1 MTWESSKQIVRLAR
15 MNLAEPAKLWA
26 KDCSSC
32 GIKNAMSLMAVKSLI
47 IQKKRNKKR
56 ENRQN

>member
-1 MTWESSKQIVRLAR
+1 

-26 KDCSSC
+26 KDWSSC
-32 GIKNAMSLMAVKSLI
+32 GIKNAMALMAVKSLI
-47 IQKKRNKKR
+47 IQKERSKKS